1 MVMKTYDI
9 LPSTHG
15 GWKCVERGTDHMVAG
30 YETKERLLQAMQEKA
45 RQSDEAMS
53 LRIHTADGR
62 FEEERTCPDQLIRVP
77 AKANGASVCAC
88 WP

>member
-62 FEEERTCPDQLIRVP
+62 FEEERTYPRSVDPR
-77 AKANGASVCAC
+77 ASKG
-88 WP
+88 